1 MQRILSISGLRGVIG
16 DGLDP
21 LFLTEFAM
29 AFGTLADGGTV
40 ILSRDGRSTGEMVRH
55 AVVAGLLATGCKVLD
70 AGIATTPTC
79 GVLVRHHNAFGG
91 LQITAS
97 HNPIQWNGLKPF
109 SRAGAVLN
117 AAQGEEM
124 LRILNNKSF
133 KLVGWERLGTVEV
146 LNNAAAP
153 HIERVLSL
161 VDVAAIRSRRFKVVL
176 DCNHGSGGV
185 ATPQL
190 LEALGCDVTV
200 LGGTPDGRFEHVPE
214 PIAENLTG
222 LSDVVK
228 QLGADVGFAQDPDA
242 DRLAI
247 VDETGR
253 YIGEELTLALCA
265 DFVLATRK
273 GPFVVNGSTSRVTAD
288 IAAKHGCPFFRS
300 HVGEA
305 NVVTKMNDVGAV
317 FGGEGNGGVID
328 PQVGFV
334 RDSFASIAYVLNG
347 LAAQFVVPPSGGTD
361 RLKAELRAKLSTW
374 AESLPQ
380 YTIVKDKIECPRER
394 VGAACDALRS
404 AFSDAMAQE
413 GDGLRLDWSDRW
425 VQVRASN
432 TEPIIRIIAEAPS
445 SDTARALCAQAVE
458 IVRQAVR

>member
-1 MQRILSISGLRGVIG
+1 MPQRILSISGLRGVIG

-29 AFGTLADGGTV
+29 AVGTLADGGTV
-40 ILSRDGRSTGEMVRH
+40 VLSRDGRSTGEMVRH

-79 GVLVRHHNAFGG
+79 GVLVRHHNAAGG

-109 SRAGAVLN
+109 SREGAVLN
-117 AAQGEEM
+117 AAQGEEL
-124 LRILNNKSF
+124 LRILNGKSF
-133 KLVGWERLGTVEV
+133 KLVGWEKLGTVEV
-146 LNNAAAP
+146 LDNAAAP

-161 VDVAAIRSRRFKVVL
+161 VDVAAIRQRRFKVVL

-190 LEALGCDVTV
+190 LAALGCDVTV

-222 LSDVVK
+222 LCDVVK

-305 NVVTKMNDVGAV
+305 NVVTKMNEVGAV

-334 RDSFASIAYVLNG
+334 RDSFASMAYVLNG
-347 LAAQFVVPPSGGTD
+347 LARGPRT
-361 RLKAELRAKLSTW
+361 LSAW
-374 AESLPQ
+374 ADSLPQ
-380 YTIVKDKIECPRER
+380 YTIVKDKLECPRER
-394 VGAACDALRS
+394 VDAACAALRS
-404 AFSDAMAQE
+404 EFGDATAQE

-432 TEPIIRIIAEAPS
+432 TEPIIRIIAEAPTGE
-445 SDTARALCAQAVE
+445 TARALCARAVE
-458 IVRQAVR
+458 VVTQAVR

>member
-1 MQRILSISGLRGVIG
+1 MPQRILSISGLRGVIG

-21 LFLTEFAM
+21 EFLVEFAM

-40 ILSRDGRSTGEMVRH
+40 VLSRDGRSTGEMVRD
-55 AVVAGLLATGCKVLD
+55 AVVAGLLATGCKVFD

-79 GVLVRHHNAFGG
+79 GVLVRHHNAAGG

-117 AAQGEEM
+117 AAQGEEL
-124 LRILNNKSF
+124 LRILNGKSF
-133 KLVGWERLGTVEV
+133 KLVGWEKLGSIEV
-146 LNNAAAP
+146 LDNASAP

-190 LEALGCDVTV
+190 LDALGCEVTV

-214 PIAENLTG
+214 PIAENLAG
-222 LSDVVK
+222 LCDAVK

-288 IAAKHGCPFFRS
+288 VAAKHGCPFFRS

-305 NVVTKMNDVGAV
+305 NVVTKMNEVGAV
-317 FGGEGNGGVID
+317 FGGEGF
-328 PQVGFV
+328 GFV
-334 RDSFASIAYVLNG
+334 F
-347 LAAQFVVPPSGGTD
+347 F
-361 RLKAELRAKLSTW
+361 
-374 AESLPQ
+374 
-380 YTIVKDKIECPRER
+380 
-394 VGAACDALRS
+394 
-404 AFSDAMAQE
+404 F
-413 GDGLRLDWSDRW
+413 
-425 VQVRASN
+425 
-432 TEPIIRIIAEAPS
+432 
-445 SDTARALCAQAVE
+445 
-458 IVRQAVR
+458 

>member
-21 LFLTEFAM
+21 QFLVEFAM
-29 AFGTLADGGTV
+29 AIGTLADGGTV
-40 ILSRDGRSTGEMVRH
+40 VLSRDGRSTGEMVRH
-55 AVVAGLLATGCKVLD
+55 AVISGLLATGCRVLD

-79 GVLVRHHNAFGG
+79 GVLVRHHNAAAG

-117 AAQGEEM
+117 AAQGEEL
-124 LRILNNKSF
+124 LRILNGKSF
-133 KLVGWERLGTVEV
+133 ALVGWEKLGTVEV
-146 LNNAAAP
+146 LDNAAAP

-161 VDVAAIRSRRFKVVL
+161 VDVAAIQSRRFKVVL

-190 LEALGCDVTV
+190 LDALGCEVTV

-214 PIAENLTG
+214 PIAANLTG
-222 LSDVVK
+222 LCDVVK

-305 NVVTKMNDVGAV
+305 NVVTKMNEVGAV

-334 RDSFASIAYVLNG
+334 RDSFASMAYVLNG
-347 LAAQFVVPPSGGTD
+347 LAGHAS
-361 RLKAELRAKLSTW
+361 LKLSAW
-374 AESLPQ
+374 ANSLPQ

-394 VGAACDALRS
+394 VVEACAALRS
-404 AFSDAMAQE
+404 AFGDATAQE
-413 GDGLRLDWSDRW
+413 GDGLRLDWPNRW

-432 TEPIIRIIAEAPS
+432 TEPILRVIAEAPS
-445 SDTARALCAQAVE
+445 SEAATTLCSHALD
-458 IVRQAVR
+458 IVKQAVR

>member
-21 LFLTEFAM
+21 QFLTEFAM
-29 AFGTLADGGTV
+29 AVGSLADGGTV
-40 ILSRDGRSTGEMVRH
+40 VLSRDGRSTGEMVKH

-79 GVLVRHHNAFGG
+79 GVLVRHHNAAGG
-91 LQITAS
+91 VQITAS

-117 AAQGEEM
+117 ATQGEEL
-124 LRILNNKSF
+124 LRILNGKSF
-133 KLVGWERLGTVEV
+133 KLVGWEKLGTVEV
-146 LNNAAAP
+146 LDNAAAP

-161 VDVAAIRSRRFKVVL
+161 VDAAAIRSRRFKVVL

-190 LEALGCDVTV
+190 LAALGCDVTV

-222 LSDVVK
+222 LCDVVK
-228 QLGADVGFAQDPDA
+228 QLKADVGFAQDPDA

-288 IAAKHGCPFFRS
+288 VAAKHGCPFFRS

-305 NVVTKMNDVGAV
+305 NVVTKMNEVGAV

-334 RDSFASIAYVLNG
+334 RDSFASMAYVLNG
-347 LAAQFVVPPSGGTD
+347 LARGTQT
-361 RLKAELRAKLSTW
+361 LSAW
-374 AESLPQ
+374 ANSLPQ
-380 YTIVKDKIECPRER
+380 YTIVKDKLECPRER

-404 AFSDAMAQE
+404 EFGDATAQE
-413 GDGLRLDWSDRW
+413 GDGLRLDWPDRW

-445 SDTARALCAQAVE
+445 GDSARGLCARAVA
-458 IVRQAVR
+458 IVQQAVR